1 MNKNFCD
8 IVIFGSGLSA
18 KTMALVARNA
28 GLSFNIVTD
37 KNFGNKI
44 NNDTRSLALSVASKK
59 MLKVLGANIKAE
71 AVKKMI
77 VIEGGLGDE
86 KIKSRLTFDRE
97 LVDED
102 IAFIA
107 EHSVIEKSLDKALK
121 LEDDELIREE
131 VAKIER
137 EKHKTKVTF
146 KNKKSFM
153 CRAVIFTEIL
163 NSEFQDMYN
172 VKYNFYEYGQ
182 AAISATL
189 RHSKNHKGYA
199 FQFFQKNGP
208 LALLPMNNK
217 RGNNYSSL
225 VWTEKIDNIPSLL
238 SSKKSLEESLNNLC
252 SDYLGKISISKG
264 PSSFILKK
272 LTGIKS
278 ISNSAIFV
286 GDALRAMHPMAGQ
299 AWNQSLRDIAY
310 IADAIAESQKL
321 GLDLF
326 QCPSISL
333 FDKKRKIETEALINS
348 IGFLNSIYHADTS
361 IAKGLRRNIM
371 KLADNYKP
379 LKLFL
384 LNEASGGA
392 LTRPNLL
399 NGLKPGSNII

>member
-1 MNKNFCD
+1 MNKNYCD

-28 GLSFNIVTD
+28 GLSFKIITD
-37 KNFGNKI
+37 KNFANKI
-44 NNDTRSLALSVASKK
+44 NDDTRSLALSVASKK
-59 MLKVLGANIKAE
+59 MLQVLGVNIKAE

-77 VIEGGLGDE
+77 VFEGGLGDE
-86 KIKSRLTFDRE
+86 KIKSRLTFDKE

-107 EHSVIEKSLDKALK
+107 EHSLIEKSLDKALK
-121 LEDDELIREE
+121 LKDDELVKEE
-131 VAKIER
+131 KIKIQKDKDNTR
-137 EKHKTKVTF
+137 ITF
-146 KNKKSFM
+146 KNKKSLS
-153 CRAVIFTEIL
+153 CKVVIFTEIL
-163 NSEFQDMYN
+163 NSEFQKMYN
-172 VKYNFYEYGQ
+172 VNYNFFEYGQ
-182 AAISATL
+182 TAISATL

-225 VWTEKIDNIPSLL
+225 VWTEKTDNIPSLL

-278 ISNSAIFV
+278 VSNNAIFV
-286 GDALRAMHPMAGQ
+286 GDAIRAMHPMAGQ

-310 IADAIAESQKL
+310 IADAFAESQKL

-326 QCPSISL
+326 QCPSITL
-333 FDKKRKIETEALINS
+333 FDKKRKIETEALVNS
-348 IGFLNSIYHADTS
+348 IGFLNSIYQADTS

-371 KLADNYKP
+371 KLADNFRP

-399 NGLKPGSNII
+399 NGLKPGSNIL

>member
-1 MNKNFCD
+1 MDKNFCD

-121 LEDDELIREE
+121 LEDDELVREE
-131 VAKIER
+131 VAKIQR
-137 EKHKTKVTF
+137 EKYKTKVTF

-225 VWTEKIDNIPSLL
+225 VWTEKTDNIPSLL

>member
-121 LEDDELIREE
+121 LEDDEFVREE
-131 VAKIER
+131 VVKIQK
-137 EKHKTKVTF
+137 EKDQTKVTL
-146 KNKKSFM
+146 KNKKSFL
-153 CRAVIFTEIL
+153 CKAVIFTEIL

-225 VWTEKIDNIPSLL
+225 VWTEKTDNIPSLL

-278 ISNSAIFV
+278 ISKSAIFV

>member
-1 MNKNFCD
+1 MDKNFYD
-8 IVIFGSGLSA
+8 IVIFGNGLTA
-18 KTMALVARNA
+18 KTMSLVARNA
-28 GLSFNIVTD
+28 GLSFKIIAD

-44 NNDTRSLALSVASKK
+44 YDDTRSLALSAASKK
-59 MLKVLGANIKAE
+59 MLHVLGVNIKTE

-107 EHSVIEKSLDKALK
+107 EHSVIEKSLDRALD
-121 LEDDELIREE
+121 LEDDEFTKDKVI
-131 VAKIER
+131 KIQK
-137 EKHKTKVTF
+137 EKDHSKIIF

-153 CRAVIFTEIL
+153 CRAIIFTEIL
-163 NSEFQDMYN
+163 NSEFQKMYN
-172 VKYNFYEYGQ
+172 VKYNFFEYGQ
-182 AAISATL
+182 TAISATL
-189 RHSKNHKGYA
+189 RHSKNHKSYA

-208 LALLPMNNK
+208 LALLPMK
-217 RGNNYSSL
+217 DRRGNNYSSL
-225 VWTEKIDNIPSLL
+225 VWTEKTDNIPSLL
-238 SSKKSLEESLNNLC
+238 SSKKGLEESLNNLC
-252 SDYLGKISISKG
+252 SDYLGEINISKG

-278 ISNSAIFV
+278 ISNRAIFV
-286 GDALRAMHPMAGQ
+286 GNALRAMHPMAGQ

-348 IGFLNSIYHADTS
+348 IGFLNSIYQANTS

>member
-1 MNKNFCD
+1 MDKNFCD

-121 LEDDELIREE
+121 LEDDELVREE
-131 VAKIER
+131 VAKIQR
-137 EKHKTKVTF
+137 EKYKTKLTF

-272 LTGIKS
+272 LTGINS
-278 ISNSAIFV
+278 ISKSAIFV

>member
-1 MNKNFCD
+1 MNKNYCD

-28 GLSFNIVTD
+28 GLSFKIITD
-37 KNFGNKI
+37 KNFANKI
-44 NNDTRSLALSVASKK
+44 NDDTRSLALSVASKK
-59 MLKVLGANIKAE
+59 MLQVLGVNIKAE

-77 VIEGGLGDE
+77 VFEGGLGDE
-86 KIKSRLTFDRE
+86 KIKSRLTFDKE

-121 LEDDELIREE
+121 LKDDELVKEE
-131 VAKIER
+131 KI
-137 EKHKTKVTF
+137 KTQKDKDNTRITF
-146 KNKKSFM
+146 KNKKSLS
-153 CRAVIFTEIL
+153 CKVVIFTEIL
-163 NSEFQDMYN
+163 NSEFQKMYN
-172 VKYNFYEYGQ
+172 VNYNFFEYGQ
-182 AAISATL
+182 TAISATL

-225 VWTEKIDNIPSLL
+225 VWTEKTDNIPSLL

-252 SDYLGKISISKG
+252 SDYLGKITISKG

-278 ISNSAIFV
+278 VSNNAIFV
-286 GDALRAMHPMAGQ
+286 GDAIRAMHPMAGQ

-310 IADAIAESQKL
+310 IADAFAESQKL

-326 QCPSISL
+326 QCPSITL
-333 FDKKRKIETEALINS
+333 FDKKRKIETEALVNS
-348 IGFLNSIYHADTS
+348 IGFLNSIYQADTS

-371 KLADNYKP
+371 KLADNYRP

-399 NGLKPGSNII
+399 NGLKPGSNIL

>member
-1 MNKNFCD
+1 MNKNYCD

-28 GLSFNIVTD
+28 GLSFKIITD
-37 KNFGNKI
+37 KNFANKI
-44 NNDTRSLALSVASKK
+44 NDDTRSLALSVASKK
-59 MLKVLGANIKAE
+59 MLQVLGVNIKAE

-77 VIEGGLGDE
+77 VFEGGLGDE
-86 KIKSRLTFDRE
+86 KIKSRLTFDKE

-107 EHSVIEKSLDKALK
+107 EHSVIEKSLDRALK
-121 LEDDELIREE
+121 LKDDELVKEE
-131 VAKIER
+131 KI
-137 EKHKTKVTF
+137 KTQKDKDNTRITF
-146 KNKKSFM
+146 KNKKSLS
-153 CRAVIFTEIL
+153 CKVVIFTEIL
-163 NSEFQDMYN
+163 NSEFQKMYN
-172 VKYNFYEYGQ
+172 VNYNFFEYGQ
-182 AAISATL
+182 TAISATL

-225 VWTEKIDNIPSLL
+225 VWTEKTDNIPSLL

-252 SDYLGKISISKG
+252 SDYLGKITISKG

-278 ISNSAIFV
+278 VSNNAIFV
-286 GDALRAMHPMAGQ
+286 GDAIRAMHPMAGQ

-310 IADAIAESQKL
+310 IADAFAESQKL

-326 QCPSISL
+326 QCPSITL
-333 FDKKRKIETEALINS
+333 FDKKRKIETEALVNS
-348 IGFLNSIYHADTS
+348 IGFLNSIYQADTS

-371 KLADNYKP
+371 KLADNYRP

-399 NGLKPGSNII
+399 NGLKPGSNIL

>member
-1 MNKNFCD
+1 MDKNFCD

-121 LEDDELIREE
+121 LEDDELVREE
-131 VAKIER
+131 VTKIQR
-137 EKHKTKVTF
+137 EKDKTKVTF
-146 KNKKSFM
+146 KNKKFFM
-153 CRAVIFTEIL
+153 CRAVIFTEVL

-225 VWTEKIDNIPSLL
+225 VWTEKTDNIPSLL

-272 LTGIKS
+272 LTGINS
-278 ISNSAIFV
+278 ISKSAIFV

>member
-1 MNKNFCD
+1 MNKNYCD

-18 KTMALVARNA
+18 KAMSLVARNA
-28 GLSFNIVTD
+28 GLSFNIITD
-37 KNFGNKI
+37 KNLDNKV
-44 NNDTRSLALSVASKK
+44 NDDTRSLALSVASKK
-59 MLKVLGANIKAE
+59 MLQVLGVNIKTE

-77 VIEGGLGDE
+77 VIEGGLANE
-86 KIKSRLTFDRE
+86 KIKSRLTFDKE

-121 LEDDELIREE
+121 LKDDEFVKDE
-131 VAKIER
+131 VIKIQ
-137 EKHKTKVTF
+137 KGNDHTKITF
-146 KNKKSFM
+146 KNKKSLM
-153 CRAVIFTEIL
+153 CKAVVFTEIL
-163 NSEFQDMYN
+163 NSELQKIYN
-172 VKYNFYEYGQ
+172 VKYNFFEYGQ
-182 AAISATL
+182 TAISATL

-208 LALLPMNNK
+208 LALLPMANK

-225 VWTEKIDNIPSLL
+225 VWTEKTDNIPSLL

-278 ISNSAIFV
+278 VSNNAIFV
-286 GDALRAMHPMAGQ
+286 GDAIRAMHPMAGQ

-310 IADAIAESQKL
+310 IADAFAESQKL

-326 QCPSISL
+326 QCPSITL
-333 FDKKRKIETEALINS
+333 FDKKRKIETEALVNS
-348 IGFLNSIYHADTS
+348 IGFLNSIYQADTS

-371 KLADNYKP
+371 KLADNYRP

-399 NGLKPGSNII
+399 NGLKPGSNIL

>member
-1 MNKNFCD
+1 MDKNFYD
-8 IVIFGSGLSA
+8 IVIFGNGLTA
-18 KTMALVARNA
+18 KTMSLVARNA
-28 GLSFNIVTD
+28 GLSFKIIAD

-44 NNDTRSLALSVASKK
+44 YDDTRSLALSAASKK
-59 MLKVLGANIKAE
+59 MLHVLGVNIKTE

-107 EHSVIEKSLDKALK
+107 EHSVIEKSLDRALD
-121 LEDDELIREE
+121 LEDDEFTKDKVI
-131 VAKIER
+131 KIQK
-137 EKHKTKVTF
+137 EKDHSKIIF

-153 CRAVIFTEIL
+153 CRAIIFTEIL
-163 NSEFQDMYN
+163 NSEFQKMYN
-172 VKYNFYEYGQ
+172 VKYNFFEYGQ
-182 AAISATL
+182 TAISATL
-189 RHSKNHKGYA
+189 RHSKNHKSYA

-208 LALLPMNNK
+208 LALLPMK
-217 RGNNYSSL
+217 DRRGNNYSSL
-225 VWTEKIDNIPSLL
+225 VWTEKTDNIPSLL
-238 SSKKSLEESLNNLC
+238 SSKKGLEESLNNLC
-252 SDYLGKISISKG
+252 SDYLGEINISKG

-278 ISNSAIFV
+278 ISKSAIFV
-286 GDALRAMHPMAGQ
+286 GDAIRAMHPMAGQ

-310 IADAIAESQKL
+310 IADAFAESQKL

-326 QCPSISL
+326 QCPSITL
-333 FDKKRKIETEALINS
+333 FDKKRKIETEALVNS
-348 IGFLNSIYHADTS
+348 IGFLNSIYQADTS

-371 KLADNYKP
+371 KLADNYRP

-392 LTRPNLL
+392 LTRPSLL

>member
-1 MNKNFCD
+1 MNKNYCD

-28 GLSFNIVTD
+28 GLSFKIITD
-37 KNFGNKI
+37 KNFANKI
-44 NNDTRSLALSVASKK
+44 NDDTRSLALSVASKK
-59 MLKVLGANIKAE
+59 MLQVLGVNIKAE

-77 VIEGGLGDE
+77 VFEGGLGDE
-86 KIKSRLTFDRE
+86 KIKSRLTFDKE

-121 LEDDELIREE
+121 LKDDELVKEE
-131 VAKIER
+131 KIKIQKDKDNTR
-137 EKHKTKVTF
+137 ITF
-146 KNKKSFM
+146 KNKKSLS
-153 CRAVIFTEIL
+153 CNVVIFTEIL
-163 NSEFQDMYN
+163 NSEFQKMYN
-172 VKYNFYEYGQ
+172 VNYNFFEYGQ
-182 AAISATL
+182 TAISATL

-225 VWTEKIDNIPSLL
+225 VWTEKTDNIPSLL

-278 ISNSAIFV
+278 VSNNAIFV
-286 GDALRAMHPMAGQ
+286 GDAIRAMHPMAGQ

-310 IADAIAESQKL
+310 IADAFAESQKL

-326 QCPSISL
+326 QCPSITL
-333 FDKKRKIETEALINS
+333 FDKKRKIETEALVNS
-348 IGFLNSIYHADTS
+348 IGFLNSIYQADTS

-371 KLADNYKP
+371 KLADNYRP

-399 NGLKPGSNII
+399 NGLKPGSNIL

>member
-1 MNKNFCD
+1 MDKNFCD

-131 VAKIER
+131 VAKIQR

-392 LTRPNLL
+392 LARPNLL

>member
-1 MNKNFCD
+1 MNKNYCD

-28 GLSFNIVTD
+28 GLSFKIITD
-37 KNFGNKI
+37 KNFANKI
-44 NNDTRSLALSVASKK
+44 NDDTRSLALSVASKK
-59 MLKVLGANIKAE
+59 MLQVLGVNIKAE

-77 VIEGGLGDE
+77 VFEGGLGDE
-86 KIKSRLTFDRE
+86 KIKSRLTFDKE

-121 LEDDELIREE
+121 LKDDELVKEE
-131 VAKIER
+131 KI
-137 EKHKTKVTF
+137 KTQKDKDNTRITF
-146 KNKKSFM
+146 KNKKSLS
-153 CRAVIFTEIL
+153 CKVVIFTEIL
-163 NSEFQDMYN
+163 NSEFQKMYN
-172 VKYNFYEYGQ
+172 VNYNFFEYGQ
-182 AAISATL
+182 TAISATL

-225 VWTEKIDNIPSLL
+225 VWTEKTDNIPSLL

-278 ISNSAIFV
+278 VSNNAIFV
-286 GDALRAMHPMAGQ
+286 GDAIRAMHPMAGQ

-310 IADAIAESQKL
+310 IADAIAESHKL

-326 QCPSISL
+326 QCPSITL
-333 FDKKRKIETEALINS
+333 FDKKRKIETEALVNS
-348 IGFLNSIYHADTS
+348 IGFLNSIYQADTS

-371 KLADNYKP
+371 KLADNYRP

-399 NGLKPGSNII
+399 NGLKPGSNIL

>member
-1 MNKNFCD
+1 MNKNYCD

-18 KTMALVARNA
+18 KAMSLVARNA
-28 GLSFNIVTD
+28 GLSFNIITD
-37 KNFGNKI
+37 KNLDNKV
-44 NNDTRSLALSVASKK
+44 NDDTRSLALSVASKK
-59 MLKVLGANIKAE
+59 MLQVLGVNIKTE

-77 VIEGGLGDE
+77 VIEGGLANE
-86 KIKSRLTFDRE
+86 KIKSRLTFDKE

-121 LEDDELIREE
+121 LKDDEFVKDE
-131 VAKIER
+131 VIKIQ
-137 EKHKTKVTF
+137 KGNDHTKITF
-146 KNKKSFM
+146 KNKKSLM
-153 CRAVIFTEIL
+153 CKAVVFTEIL
-163 NSEFQDMYN
+163 NSELQKIYN
-172 VKYNFYEYGQ
+172 VKYNFFEYGQ
-182 AAISATL
+182 TAISATL

-208 LALLPMNNK
+208 LALLPMANK

-225 VWTEKIDNIPSLL
+225 VWTEKTDNISSLL
-238 SSKKSLEESLNNLC
+238 SSKKNLEESLNNLC
-252 SDYLGKISISKG
+252 SDYLGKITISKG

-278 ISNSAIFV
+278 ISNRAIFV
-286 GDALRAMHPMAGQ
+286 GNALRAMHPMAGQ

-326 QCPSISL
+326 HCPSISL

-348 IGFLNSIYHADTS
+348 IGFLNSIYQANTS

>member
-1 MNKNFCD
+1 MKKNFYD
-8 IVIFGSGLSA
+8 LVIFGSGLSA
-18 KTMALVARNA
+18 KAMSLVARNA
-28 GLSFNIVTD
+28 GLSFKIITD
-37 KNFGNKI
+37 KNFSNI
-44 NNDTRSLALSVASKK
+44 TNDDTRSLALSVASKK
-59 MLKVLGANIKAE
+59 MLQVLGADIKTE

-86 KIKSRLTFDRE
+86 KIKSRLTFDRD

-102 IAFIA
+102 IAYIA
-107 EHSVIEKSLDKALK
+107 EYSVIEKSLDKALK
-121 LEDDELIREE
+121 LKDIEYTSDEVIDIHKESNHT
-131 VAKIER
+131 KIN
-137 EKHKTKVTF
+137 F
-146 KNKKSFM
+146 KNKKSFL
-153 CRAVIFTEIL
+153 CGAVIFTEVL
-163 NSEFQDMYN
+163 NSELQKIYN
-172 VKYNFYEYGQ
+172 VKYNFFEYGQ
-182 AAISATL
+182 TAISATL

-225 VWTEKIDNIPSLL
+225 VWTEKTDNISSLL
-238 SSKKSLEESLNNLC
+238 LSKKSLEENLNNLC

-278 ISNSAIFV
+278 ISNCAIFV

-321 GLDLF
+321 GLELF

-348 IGFLNSIYHADTS
+348 IGFLNSIYDADTS

>member
-1 MNKNFCD
+1 MDKNFCD

-121 LEDDELIREE
+121 LEDDELVREE
-131 VAKIER
+131 VAKIQR
-137 EKHKTKVTF
+137 EKYKTKVTF

-371 KLADNYKP
+371 KLADNYRP

-399 NGLKPGSNII
+399 NGLKPGSNIL

>member
-1 MNKNFCD
+1 MDKNFCD

-121 LEDDELIREE
+121 IENDELVREE
-131 VAKIER
+131 VAKIQR
-137 EKHKTKVTF
+137 EKYKTKVTF

>member
-1 MNKNFCD
+1 MNKNYCD

-18 KTMALVARNA
+18 KAMSLVARNA
-28 GLSFNIVTD
+28 GLSFNIITD
-37 KNFGNKI
+37 KNLDNKV
-44 NNDTRSLALSVASKK
+44 NDDTRSLALSVASKK
-59 MLKVLGANIKAE
+59 MLQVLGVNIKTE

-77 VIEGGLGDE
+77 VIEGGLANE
-86 KIKSRLTFDRE
+86 KIKSRLTFDKE

-121 LEDDELIREE
+121 LKDDEFVKDE
-131 VAKIER
+131 VIKIQ
-137 EKHKTKVTF
+137 KGNDHTKITF
-146 KNKKSFM
+146 KNKKSLM
-153 CRAVIFTEIL
+153 CKAVVFTEIL
-163 NSEFQDMYN
+163 NSELQKIYN
-172 VKYNFYEYGQ
+172 VKYNFFEYGQ
-182 AAISATL
+182 TAISATL

-208 LALLPMNNK
+208 LALLPMANK

-225 VWTEKIDNIPSLL
+225 VWTEKTDNISSLL
-238 SSKKSLEESLNNLC
+238 SSKKNLEESLNNLC
-252 SDYLGKISISKG
+252 SDYLGKITISKG

-278 ISNSAIFV
+278 ISKSAIFV
-286 GDALRAMHPMAGQ
+286 GDAIRAMHPMAGQ

-310 IADAIAESQKL
+310 IADAIAESHKL

-326 QCPSISL
+326 QCPSIAL
-333 FDKKRKIETEALINS
+333 FDKKRKIETEALVNS
-348 IGFLNSIYHADTS
+348 IGFLNSIYQADTS

-371 KLADNYKP
+371 KLADNYRP

-392 LTRPNLL
+392 LTRPSLL

>member
-1 MNKNFCD
+1 MNKNYCD

-28 GLSFNIVTD
+28 GLSFKIITD
-37 KNFGNKI
+37 KNFANKI
-44 NNDTRSLALSVASKK
+44 NDDTRSLALSVASKK
-59 MLKVLGANIKAE
+59 MLQVLGVNIKAE

-77 VIEGGLGDE
+77 VFEGGLGDE
-86 KIKSRLTFDRE
+86 KIKSRLTFDKE

-107 EHSVIEKSLDKALK
+107 EHSLIEKSLDKALK
-121 LEDDELIREE
+121 LKDDELVKEE
-131 VAKIER
+131 KIKIQKDKDNTR
-137 EKHKTKVTF
+137 ITF
-146 KNKKSFM
+146 KNKKSLS
-153 CRAVIFTEIL
+153 CKVVIFTEIL
-163 NSEFQDMYN
+163 NSEFQKMYN
-172 VKYNFYEYGQ
+172 VNYNFFEYGQ
-182 AAISATL
+182 TAISATL

-225 VWTEKIDNIPSLL
+225 VWTEKTDNIPSIL

-278 ISNSAIFV
+278 VSNNAIFV
-286 GDALRAMHPMAGQ
+286 GDAIRAMHPMAGQ

-310 IADAIAESQKL
+310 IADAFAESQKL

-326 QCPSISL
+326 QCPSITL
-333 FDKKRKIETEALINS
+333 FDKKRKIETEALVNS
-348 IGFLNSIYHADTS
+348 IGFLNSIYQADTS

-371 KLADNYKP
+371 KLADNYRP

-399 NGLKPGSNII
+399 NGLKPGSNIL

>member
-1 MNKNFCD
+1 MDKNFCD

-121 LEDDELIREE
+121 LEDDELVREE
-131 VAKIER
+131 VAKIQR
-137 EKHKTKVTF
+137 EKDKTKVTF
-146 KNKKSFM
+146 KNKKSFI

-278 ISNSAIFV
+278 ISKSAIFV

>member
-1 MNKNFCD
+1 MDKNFYD

-18 KTMALVARNA
+18 KAMSLVARSA
-28 GLSFNIVTD
+28 GLSFKVIAD
-37 KNFGNKI
+37 KSLSNKT
-44 NNDTRSLALSVASKK
+44 NNDTRSLALSASSRK
-59 MLKVLGANIKAE
+59 MLHVLGADVKTE
-71 AVKKMI
+71 PVKKMV

-107 EHSVIEKSLDKALK
+107 EHSVIEKSLDRALK
-121 LEDDELIREE
+121 LENSEFITEE
-131 VAKIER
+131 VIEIQNESCHTKI
-137 EKHKTKVTF
+137 TF
-146 KNKKSFM
+146 KNKSFLI
-153 CRAVIFTEIL
+153 CGAIIFTEIL
-163 NSEFQDMYN
+163 NPELQKIYN
-172 VKYNFYEYGQ
+172 VKYNFLEYGQ
-182 AAISATL
+182 TAISATL

-208 LALLPMNNK
+208 LALLPMINK

-225 VWTEKIDNIPSLL
+225 VWTEKTDNISSLL
-238 SSKKSLEESLNNLC
+238 SSKESLEESLNNLC
-252 SDYLGKISISKG
+252 SDYLGKINISKG

-272 LTGIKS
+272 LTDINS
-278 ISNSAIFV
+278 ISGSAIFV

-333 FDKKRKIETEALINS
+333 FDKKRKIETDALINS
-348 IGFLNSIYHADTS
+348 IGFLNSIYSADTS

-371 KLADNYKP
+371 KLAENYKP

-392 LTRPNLL
+392 LKRPNLL

>member
-1 MNKNFCD
+1 MNKNYYD

-18 KTMALVARNA
+18 KVMSLVARNA
-28 GLSFNIVTD
+28 GLSFNIITD
-37 KNFGNKI
+37 KNLDNKV
-44 NNDTRSLALSVASKK
+44 NDDTRSLALSVASKK
-59 MLKVLGANIKAE
+59 MLQVLGVNIKTE

-77 VIEGGLGDE
+77 VIEGGLANE
-86 KIKSRLTFDRE
+86 KIKSRLTFDKE

-121 LEDDELIREE
+121 LKDDEFVKDE
-131 VAKIER
+131 VIKIEKGNDR
-137 EKHKTKVTF
+137 TKITF
-146 KNKKSFM
+146 KNKKSLM
-153 CRAVIFTEIL
+153 CRAVVFTEIL
-163 NSEFQDMYN
+163 NSELQKIYN
-172 VKYNFYEYGQ
+172 VKYNFFEYGQ
-182 AAISATL
+182 TAISATL
-189 RHSKNHKGYA
+189 SHSKNHKGYA

-208 LALLPMNNK
+208 LALLPMANK

-225 VWTEKIDNIPSLL
+225 VWTEKTDNISSLL
-238 SSKKSLEESLNNLC
+238 SSKKNLEESLNNLC
-252 SDYLGKISISKG
+252 SDYLGKITISKG

-278 ISNSAIFV
+278 ISKSAIFV
-286 GDALRAMHPMAGQ
+286 GDAVRAMHPMAGQ

-326 QCPSISL
+326 QCPSIIL
-333 FDKKRKIETEALINS
+333 FDKKRKIETEALVNS
-348 IGFLNSIYHADTS
+348 IGFLNSIYQADTS

-371 KLADNYKP
+371 KLADNYRP

-392 LTRPNLL
+392 LTRPSLL

>member
-1 MNKNFCD
+1 MDKNFYD
-8 IVIFGSGLSA
+8 IVIFGNGLTA
-18 KTMALVARNA
+18 KTMSLVARNA
-28 GLSFNIVTD
+28 GLSFKIIAD

-44 NNDTRSLALSVASKK
+44 YDDTRSLALSAASKK
-59 MLKVLGANIKAE
+59 MLHVLGVNIKTE

-121 LEDDELIREE
+121 LKDDELVKEE
-131 VAKIER
+131 KI
-137 EKHKTKVTF
+137 KTQKDKDNTRITF
-146 KNKKSFM
+146 KNKKSLS
-153 CRAVIFTEIL
+153 CKVVIFTEIL
-163 NSEFQDMYN
+163 NSEFQKMYN
-172 VKYNFYEYGQ
+172 VNYNFFEYGQ
-182 AAISATL
+182 TAISATL

-225 VWTEKIDNIPSLL
+225 VWTEKTDNIPSLL
-238 SSKKSLEESLNNLC
+238 SSKKGLEESLNNLC
-252 SDYLGKISISKG
+252 SDYLGKITISKG

-278 ISNSAIFV
+278 ISKSAIFV
-286 GDALRAMHPMAGQ
+286 GDAIRAMHPMAGQ

-310 IADAIAESQKL
+310 IADAIAESHKL

-326 QCPSISL
+326 QCPSIAL
-333 FDKKRKIETEALINS
+333 FDKKRKIETEALVNS
-348 IGFLNSIYHADTS
+348 IGFLNSIYQADTS

-371 KLADNYKP
+371 KLADNYRP

-392 LTRPNLL
+392 LTRPSLL

>member
-1 MNKNFCD
+1 MNKNYCD

-371 KLADNYKP
+371 KLADNYRP

-399 NGLKPGSNII
+399 NGLKPGSNIL

>member
-1 MNKNFCD
+1 MNKNYRD

-371 KLADNYKP
+371 KLADNYRP